1 MSRKTQ
7 WTLRAIVNGATVEEI
22 NGEGK
27 ANKLP
32 ALRDMASRH
41 PLGCELWVTESRAKT
56 WGYIA
61 TMPAS
66 WYSFAVKQ
74 SYPSIERVFN
84 RSNDHERL
92 AILA

>member
-27 ANKLP
+27 VNKLP

-41 PLGCELWVTESRAKT
+41 PLGCELWMTESRAKT
-56 WGYIA
+56 WAVFRNDVREMVLVRSETKA
-61 TMPAS
+61 TA
-66 WYSFAVKQ
+66 
-74 SYPSIERVFN
+74 
-84 RSNDHERL
+84 
-92 AILA
+92 